1 MKTIR
6 KSTHVLIIVLGIYKV
21 AIKITWEW
29 CLEYLTVYEDG
40 THDIQE
46 SDHAEVGNKSHGIE
60 SLLSNME
67 AIDEPFYF
75 GIKRWSYDTWI
86 EDADWEH
93 IYLNKDGT
101 FQDQW
106 VRSYSDK
113 EYLLPKYVMKEVE
126 PHIKE
131 IVNHKNFRD

>member
-1 MKTIR
+1 M
-6 KSTHVLIIVLGIYKV
+6 
-21 AIKITWEW
+21 AIKISYEW
-29 CLEYLTVYEDG
+29 CLEYLTEYEDG
-40 THDIQE
+40 DYDIE
-46 SDHAEVGNKSHGIE
+46 DMDHAEVGDKSYGIE
-60 SLLSNME
+60 VLLSQL
-67 AIDEPFYF
+67 DDGPFCF

-86 EDADWEH
+86 EDQDWEH

-106 VRSYSDK
+106 VRGYSDK

-131 IVNHKNFRD
+131 ITEHKNYRE

>member
-1 MKTIR
+1 M
-6 KSTHVLIIVLGIYKV
+6 
-21 AIKITWEW
+21 AIKISYEW

-40 THDIQE
+40 DADIE
-46 SDHAEVGNKSHGIE
+46 DSDHAEVGDKSYGIE
-60 SLLSNME
+60 SLLSQL
-67 AIDEPFYF
+67 DDKPFYF

-93 IYLNKDGT
+93 IYLNKNGT

-106 VRSYSDK
+106 ELRSSSDK

-126 PHIKE
+126 PHINK
-131 IVNHKNFRD
+131 IVNHKNYRE